1 MLLDFL
7 RRAFRRIHQVLVQN
21 RRRERLA
28 ECLGHTLG
36 SEALQL
42 LDVGCGSGEVAECLQ
57 RRLPLAEVRGVDVL
71 VRPHTRIPVEAFDG
85 KKLPFPDDSFDYC
98 LLVDVLHHT
107 ERPQELLRECLRVAR
122 RGIVVKDHLCDSR
135 WDRARLRL
143 MDFVGNWGH
152 GVVLP
157 YNYLSREQWRRL
169 GADLRFSAVHWQ
181 EQLRL
186 YPAPFAGLFDSGLH
200 FVACFEPCR

>member
-1 MLLDFL
+1 MALV
-7 RRAFRRIHQVLVQN
+7 RRVFRRIHQSLVQN

-28 ECLGHTLG
+28 ECLSDALG
-36 SEALQL
+36 AESLHL

-57 RRLPLAEVRGVDVL
+57 RRLPLAQVQGVDVL
-71 VRPHTRIPVEAFDG
+71 LRPQTRIPVKLFDG
-85 KKLPFPDDSFDYC
+85 QKLPFPDGSFDYC

-107 ERPQELLRECLRVAR
+107 EQPQELLRECLRVAR
-122 RGIVVKDHLCDSR
+122 RGVVIKDHLCDGS
-135 WDRARLRL
+135 WDRVRLRF

-157 YNYLSREQWRRL
+157 YNYLSREQWRQL
-169 GADLRFSAVHWQ
+169 GVKLSFSVVEWR

-186 YPAPFAGLFDSGLH
+186 YPALYSWLFDSGLH
-200 FVACFEPCR
+200 FVARLEPCR